1 MNNLPKSKT
10 SEMLMRLNLNKLSNE
25 NQSQETF
32 GSEGVKI
39 ENKQTKRIGNNTM
52 TNSTETHT
60 KTQDKPIRWDEQAI
74 DNIKSSISMLLDA
87 GLTLENIAI
96 KSPKLVET
104 FKRIES
110 GEIVAKG
117 SRAETLL
124 NKFVKRNPEHPL
136 SKFVL
141 EHGSNFDFSE
151 EDAIIRINGAK
162 KPKEEAPKK

>member
-1 MNNLPKSKT
+1 MRTPNKSK
-10 SEMLMRLNLNKLSNE
+10 SDKMLMRLSLNKLSNE
-25 NQSQETF
+25 NQSQEAL
-32 GSEGVKI
+32 GRMEVKI
-39 ENKQTKRIGNNTM
+39 ENNNTKRIGYNTM
-52 TNSTETHT
+52 TNSTETLN

-74 DNIKSSISMLLDA
+74 EDIKSSIEMLQDA
-87 GLTLENIAI
+87 GLTLENIAV
-96 KSPKLVET
+96 KNPKLIDT

-124 NKFVKRNPEHPL
+124 NKFMKKNPEHAL

-141 EHGSNFDFSE
+141 EHGSNFDFDE

>member
-1 MNNLPKSKT
+1 
-10 SEMLMRLNLNKLSNE
+10 MRLSLNKTDNE
-25 NQSQETF
+25 IQSHLGRME
-32 GSEGVKI
+32 VKI
-39 ENKQTKRIGNNTM
+39 DNKQTKRIGNNTM
-52 TNSTETHT
+52 AQLTETHA

-74 DNIKSSISMLLDA
+74 NDIKSSIEMLQDA

-96 KSPKLVET
+96 KNPKLIET

-124 NKFVKRNPEHPL
+124 NKFVKSNPEHPL
-136 SKFVL
+136 SEFVL
-141 EHGSNFDFSE
+141 EHGSNFDFDE

-162 KPKEEAPKK
+162 KPKEEAPKNRA

>member
-1 MNNLPKSKT
+1 MRTPNKSK
-10 SEMLMRLNLNKLSNE
+10 SDKVIMRLSLNKLSNE
-25 NQSQETF
+25 NQSQETL
-32 GSEGVKI
+32 GRMEVKI

-52 TNSTETHT
+52 AQLTETHT

-74 DNIKSSISMLLDA
+74 NDIKSSIEMLQDA
-87 GLTLENIAI
+87 GLTLENIAV
-96 KSPKLVET
+96 KNPKLIDT

-124 NKFVKRNPEHPL
+124 NKFTKSNPDHAL

-162 KPKEEAPKK
+162 KPKEETTK